1 MVSTKTLNASAS
13 SQRARIVAYLRAN
26 GRATTCELR
35 KELDIL
41 SPASRILELRRRGY
55 IIQTDP
61 VDIETELGR
70 HSGVACYVLI
80 SEPVE
85 VSK

>member
-1 MVSTKTLNASAS
+1 MDRKSLNSS
-13 SQRARIVAYLRAN
+13 SNSQRARIMAYLKAN

-41 SPASRILELRRRGY
+41 SPAPRILELRRRGY
-55 IIQTDP
+55 IIETDP

-80 SEPVE
+80 SEPE
-85 VSK
+85 GVSK